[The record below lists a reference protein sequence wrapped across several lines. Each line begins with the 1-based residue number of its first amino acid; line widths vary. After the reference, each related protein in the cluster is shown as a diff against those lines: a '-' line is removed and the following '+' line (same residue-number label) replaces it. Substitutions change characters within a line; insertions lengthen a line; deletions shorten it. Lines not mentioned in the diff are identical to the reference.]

1 MFNAISITHHH
12 DLTSMI
18 NEYVQDEHYAY
29 IIENLSNGIPHE
41 PYSLKDGF
49 LLHGSRLCITKN
61 LRENVMYESYVPSY
75 VGHHGIQAMTEA
87 IKTTFY

>member
-1 MFNAISITHHH
+1 MVNAISISHHH

-18 NEYVQDEHYAY
+18 DDYVNDEDFASIMANISNETPY
-29 IIENLSNGIPHE
+29 E

-61 LRENVMYESYVPSY
+61 LRDKVMYESHVPPY
-75 VGHHGIQAMTEA
+75 AGHRGI
-87 IKTTFY
+87 